1 MTAPTCATCRYYDHP
16 SPGYFGLCF
25 WGRYHLRPKWA
36 DPISRVAVLV
46 TPDDG
51 RVCHTWHAPDTDSA
65 APA

>member
-16 SPGYFGLCF
+16 EPWGHYGHCW
-25 WGRYHLRPKWA
+25 WGRYHLNPKWA
-36 DPISRVAVLV
+36 DPIGCAVLV

-51 RVCHTWHAPDTDSA
+51 RVCHTWHAPDTDSE